1 MLYWGYPANNVLI
14 ISSEQQR
21 GSAVHIHVS
30 VLPQTPLPSRLPHNT
45 EQSSLC
51 CTAGQWMNFF
61 NAKENHK
68 NTRKKYINNF
78 KVGKEIFKTGDLKEG
93 ITLVVQWRRTCPPI
107 QGTWIGSQVRED
119 CTCLGAAEACAPQL
133 LSTCAAAHDA
143 CALEPMTPAL
153 WSPWRLRP
161 GAHAPQAKP
170 PQWEAGA
177 PLGRV
182 TPARRS

>member
-153 WSPWRLRP
+153 WSPWRLRS
-161 GAHAPQAKP
+161 GAHDACALEPMRHKRSHHSEKP
-170 PQWEAGA
+170 EHH
-177 PLGRV
+177 
-182 TPARRS
+182 